1 MTDYFIASGV
11 YKDETFLVDQYILPR
26 SIYSKNGNELKLK
39 KLREKYLEEGKTN
52 LNVSVFKEYMKDN
65 FPDIKYIQ
73 EFPIPIL
80 NSFLCYRCLDFFL
93 PYLGFGVE
101 LDSHYHDET
110 GIEDSRSDLYVY
122 KKFGVQI
129 LRLRLASESHRKED
143 LERLERKI
151 KKTKPLEFQ
160 WPLDFTDSIADTQ
173 RKKYLREFL
182 ELESLEKQYSE
193 GLYNGN
199 LILSV
204 DQESRLKHLLRRYNI
219 SYSIM
224 NP

>member
-80 NSFLCYRCLDFFL
+80 NSFLCY
-93 PYLGFGVE
+93 
-101 LDSHYHDET
+101 
-110 GIEDSRSDLYVY
+110 
-122 KKFGVQI
+122 
-129 LRLRLASESHRKED
+129 
-143 LERLERKI
+143 
-151 KKTKPLEFQ
+151 
-160 WPLDFTDSIADTQ
+160 
-173 RKKYLREFL
+173 
-182 ELESLEKQYSE
+182 
-193 GLYNGN
+193 
-199 LILSV
+199 
-204 DQESRLKHLLRRYNI
+204 LLCK
-219 SYSIM
+219 
-224 NP
+224 